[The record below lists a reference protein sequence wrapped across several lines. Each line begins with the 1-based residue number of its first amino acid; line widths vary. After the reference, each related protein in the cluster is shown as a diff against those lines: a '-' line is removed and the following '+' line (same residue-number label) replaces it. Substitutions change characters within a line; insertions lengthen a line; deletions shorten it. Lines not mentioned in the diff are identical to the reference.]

1 MHGHIVLKGIET
13 HNLKKLDVELPVNQ
27 LIAVSGVSGSGK
39 SSLVFHTLHAESYRR
54 YIDSLSSFARQYLK
68 SMPRP
73 PLSEVHHLPPSIA
86 VRQATSGYGKRST
99 VGSFTD
105 IGDLLRVIFAHE
117 CQIDCPRGHG
127 RLKIHSPGTVMDY
140 LKDHHSG
147 EQIMIVSPF
156 QRLLTAK
163 TQAAF
168 TALLALLKEQGFVRL
183 QSPDGSVVR
192 LTEVSD
198 KVSQPE
204 LWGVVVDRVKVS
216 ESSRVTDALAKAFEL
231 SKGVA
236 KVVFSNETENGSK
249 KSSKTFKTSL
259 ACDTCDFEAPEPA
272 SELFSYNH
280 PLGACPVCKGYGQA
294 SFWDWEKILGDAE
307 TIHQIPLLHRPA
319 SKPLFATFLRECGAK
334 VSVHKKMSSLSPAE
348 LAWVKWGE
356 GEPSDITDKPIQ
368 TKGFQ
373 GIAGILARFQQHKSL
388 SMKIFLARLQ
398 VYKIC
403 PSCGGNRLRNEVMG
417 FKVKDTTYPQ
427 LYAMS
432 ARKLQSWLS
441 KLYEGGCSKAVE
453 EAYEEIQC
461 KLGYLTEIGL
471 GYLAMDRLTAS
482 LSGGEIQRIRM
493 AKCLGSALSQ
503 TLYCLDEPTA
513 GLHPLDTQKLI
524 AVMQM
529 LKNQGNTV
537 VVVEHDL
544 GVLRASDY
552 LVEIGPGG
560 GALGGE
566 LCYAGKPEACLT
578 LQKNHQLTP
587 LDQSPTTNK
596 KQYIDLKGA
605 ATHNLTG
612 INIQIPL
619 GTITGICGV
628 SGSGKTSLVRHCL
641 YPSLC
646 TELGIKQKHP
656 STPPIYSSLHIPAG
670 TTDVLLMSQKP
681 LGRTT
686 RSNIASYLGI
696 YSPIRQLLAGTAQ
709 AKAGKWQA
717 SDFSINAGSGRC
729 ETCLGLGTVTE
740 DMSFLGEVAVT
751 CPSCKGYRFKQE
763 ILDITYQGLNIYE
776 ILALTVQEAAE
787 FFANRSNIHSVL
799 TEVTDLGLGYLT
811 LGQATSTFSGGE
823 AQRLKILKLLVSMN
837 TEESMILI
845 FDEPT
850 GGLSEEDI
858 PFLWKKFSRLKEA
871 GHTVIIVE
879 HHLRILMSVD
889 HLVEIGPG
897 AADKGGKL
905 VYAGDPGS
913 IHHSKESVL
922 APYLTEQ

>member
-13 HNLKKLDVELPVNQ
+13 HNLKKLDLKLPLNQ

-68 SMPRP
+68 AMPRP

-140 LKDHHSG
+140 LKEHHSG
-147 EQIMIVSPF
+147 EQIMIVAPF
-156 QRLLTAK
+156 KRLLTAK
-163 TQAAF
+163 NQAAAF

-183 QSPDGSVVR
+183 QKLDGSVVR
-192 LTEVSD
+192 LKEVSD
-198 KVSQPE
+198 KVSSPE

-216 ESSRVTDALAKAFEL
+216 EASRVTDALAKAFEL

-236 KVVFSNETENGSK
+236 KVVFPSGSK
-249 KSSKTFKTSL
+249 NGSKTFKTSL

-294 SFWDWEKILGDAE
+294 SFWDWDKIFGDAE
-307 TIHQIPLLHRPA
+307 TIHQISLLNRPA
-319 SKPLFATFLRECGAK
+319 SKPLLATFIRECGAK
-334 VSVHKKMSSLSPAE
+334 VSVYKKIHSLSPTE

-356 GEPSDITDKPIQ
+356 AEPSDITDRPLN
-368 TKGFQ
+368 TRGFQ
-373 GIAGILARFQQHKSL
+373 GIAGILSKFQQHKSM

-398 VYKIC
+398 VYKLC
-403 PSCGGNRLRNEVMG
+403 PSCGGSRLRSEVMG
-417 FKVKDTTYPQ
+417 FKVKETTYPE

-432 ARKLQSWLS
+432 AGKLQNWLS

-453 EAYEEIQC
+453 EAYEEIQR
-461 KLGYLTEIGL
+461 KLRYLIQIGL
-471 GYLAMDRLTAS
+471 GYLAMDRLTGS

-544 GVLRASDY
+544 GVLNASDY

-566 LCYAGKPEACLT
+566 LCYAGKPKACRT
-578 LQKNHQLTP
+578 LQKNRQLTP
-587 LDQSPTTNK
+587 LEQSPTSNK
-596 KQYIDLKGA
+596 GQIHLKGA

-619 GTITGICGV
+619 GAITGICGV

-641 YPSLC
+641 YPALC

-656 STPPIYSSLHIPAG
+656 STPPIYSSLHIPSKAS
-670 TTDVLLMSQKP
+670 DVLLMSQKP
-681 LGRTT
+681 LGRTM

-751 CPSCKGYRFKQE
+751 CPSCKGYRFKPE

-776 ILALTVQEAAE
+776 ILALTIQEAAD
-787 FFANRSNIHSVL
+787 FFASKSNIHSVL

-823 AQRLKILKLLVSMN
+823 AQRLKILKLLVSMSPGKN
-837 TEESMILI
+837 MILI

-858 PFLWKKFSRLKEA
+858 PFLWKKFSRLKKA

-879 HHLRILMSVD
+879 HHLRLLMSVD

-905 VYAGDPGS
+905 VYAGDPKR
-913 IHHSKESVL
+913 IHHSKESLL
-922 APYLTEQ
+922 APHLAEK